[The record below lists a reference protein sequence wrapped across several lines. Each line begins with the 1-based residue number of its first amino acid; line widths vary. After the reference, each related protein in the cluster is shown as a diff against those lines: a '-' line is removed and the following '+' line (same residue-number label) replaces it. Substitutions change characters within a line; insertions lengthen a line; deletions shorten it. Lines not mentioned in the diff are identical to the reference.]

1 MKNKKSLQLAF
12 FLTEIIVLVAFS
24 QCKSMK
30 SEDQGVKG
38 TVTWLEGN
46 HMPTIKSDDQ
56 KITTGATNKGTP
68 VKRVIKVYP
77 LTNLSDARMKN
88 GLFQSVDGEP
98 VTEVSSDEEGHYS
111 LILPPGK
118 YSVFTVEIDGLFAN
132 KFDGEGNI
140 EPILIRKGEWVQKD
154 IVINYKAYF

>member
-1 MKNKKSLQLAF
+1 MKINKSSSYTLLSI
-12 FLTEIIVLVAFS
+12 FLVLILVFT

-46 HMPTIKSDDQ
+46 QMPTIKSDDQ
-56 KITTGATNKGTP
+56 KITTGATNKGTT
-68 VKRVIKVYP
+68 VKRLIKVYP
-77 LTNLSDARMKN
+77 LTNLSDARMEN
-88 GLFQSVDGEP
+88 GLFQSVNGEP
-98 VTEVSSDEEGHYS
+98 VAEVSSDEEGHYS

-118 YSVFTVEIDGLFAN
+118 YSVFTVEEDGLFAN